1 MLKPAAFLAGLVLAG
16 TAAAQSTPVGLWKTI
31 DDETR
36 KEKSHVR
43 ILETAGVLSGR
54 IEKLLDPATKQDSVC
69 EKCTDERK
77 DQPVVGL
84 TILRAVRHN
93 PDDPA
98 LWDGGD
104 ILDPNNGKIYRVRL
118 RPIEDGLKLEVRGY
132 VGAPL
137 FGRTQ
142 TWLRVE

>member
-1 MLKPAAFLAGLVLAG
+1 MTPRLFPVAIAALLTSVAFAQGSPA
-16 TAAAQSTPVGLWKTI
+16 GLWKTI

-36 KEKSHVR
+36 KEKSLVR
-43 ILETAGVLSGR
+43 VTDAGGVLSGR
-54 IEKLLDPATKQDSVC
+54 IEKLLNPEKPDPVC

-77 DQPVVGL
+77 DKPVTGM
-84 TILRAVRHN
+84 TIIRNVKRNA
-93 PDDPA
+93 DDPA

-104 ILDPNNGKIYRVRL
+104 ILDPNNGKVYHVRMK
-118 RPIEDGLKLEVRGY
+118 PIEDGKKLEVRGY

-142 TWLRVE
+142 TWHRVE